1 MKFKSIYTNS
11 LLEIICRLT
20 NSNYEWFNELSLYCS
35 NLQFEIIDLFLY
47 KNIRSYIDKSLFL
60 NNLNFLIGLI
70 CYFIKMIYHSRRIT
84 YFTDEFYFS
93 NRLYN
98 HNIYINR

>member
-1 MKFKSIYTNS
+1 MANVDRSFYLAYEIQVN
-11 LLEIICRLT
+11 LHQLPLEIICRLT
-20 NSNYEWFNELSLYCS
+20 NSNYEWLNELSLYCS

-60 NNLNFLIGLI
+60 NNLNFLVGLI

-84 YFTDEFYFS
+84 
-93 NRLYN
+93 
-98 HNIYINR
+98 

>member
-1 MKFKSIYTNS
+1 MANVDRSFYLAYEIQVN
-11 LLEIICRLT
+11 LHQLPLEIICRLT
-20 NSNYEWFNELSLYCS
+20 NSNYEWLNELSLYCS

-60 NNLNFLIGLI
+60 NNLNFLVGII

-84 YFTDEFYFS
+84 
-93 NRLYN
+93 
-98 HNIYINR
+98 